1 MYFLGRQKRKSLGE
15 VKSHLM
21 PEDALRTDAGAVV
34 LDHALLTDTAEKVKV
49 LLHYLTENENIIA
62 CSNTSPGRRV
72 VVGYSGLLGE
82 SG

>member
-34 LDHALLTDTAEKVKV
+34 LDHTLLTDTAEKVKV
-49 LLHYLTENENIIA
+49 LLHCYLPN
-62 CSNTSPGRRV
+62 
-72 VVGYSGLLGE
+72 
-82 SG
+82 

>member
-34 LDHALLTDTAEKVKV
+34 LDHTLLTDTAEKVKV
-49 LLHYLTENENIIA
+49 LLHCCLPN
-62 CSNTSPGRRV
+62 
-72 VVGYSGLLGE
+72 
-82 SG
+82 

>member
-49 LLHYLTENENIIA
+49 LLHCYLPN
-62 CSNTSPGRRV
+62 
-72 VVGYSGLLGE
+72 
-82 SG
+82 